1 MADEYVVASFAAGA
15 LSSTPASASVASF
28 TAAALNTGAPQAQI
42 ASLTASALT
51 NGSAMTPAL
60 IASFAI
66 EVLQSI
72 AGPPNRRRDTIVVC

>member
-1 MADEYVVASFAAGA
+1 MWSPA
-15 LSSTPASASVASF
+15 LPPGPDHGPASARVASF
-28 TAAALNTGAPQAQI
+28 TAAALNTGSPQAQL

-51 NGSAMTPAL
+51 TGSATPAL

>member
-1 MADEYVVASFAAGA
+1 MWWPACRRGA
-15 LSSTPASASVASF
+15 VGHPGQRQRGQLHRRRAQH
-28 TAAALNTGAPQAQI
+28 GRPQAQI

-51 NGSAMTPAL
+51 TGSAMTPAL

>member
-1 MADEYVVASFAAGA
+1 MADEYVVASLAAGA
-15 LSSTPASASVASF
+15 LTTGPASARVASF
-28 TAAALNTGAPQAQI
+28 TAAALNTGSLQAQL

-51 NGSAMTPAL
+51 TGSATTPAL

-72 AGPPNRRRDTIVVC
+72 AGPPNRRAATIVVC

>member
-1 MADEYVVASFAAGA
+1 MADEYVVASLAAGA
-15 LSSTPASASVASF
+15 CPQARPAPAWPASPPPRS
-28 TAAALNTGAPQAQI
+28 TRAPQAQL

-51 NGSAMTPAL
+51 TGSATPAL

>member
-15 LSSTPASASVASF
+15 LSATPASASVAASPPPRS
-28 TAAALNTGAPQAQI
+28 TAGSPQAQV
-42 ASLTASALT
+42 ASLTASALAS
-51 NGSAMTPAL
+51 GSAMTPAL